1 MSQLTARLPEDLVAR
16 VDRAAWTLSCSRAE
30 IVRQA
35 LDSYLA
41 GLEVHSAASLGMPC
55 PDLDT
60 LDWDEIE
67 SHLLAR
73 D

>member
-1 MSQLTARLPEDLVAR
+1 MSQLTARLPEELVAR

-67 SHLLAR
+67 RHMLAR

>member
-1 MSQLTARLPEDLVAR
+1 MSQLTTRLPEDMVVR
-16 VDRAAWTLSCSRAE
+16 VDKAAWSLNCSRAE

-41 GLEVHSAASLGMPC
+41 GLEVQSAEALGMPC

-60 LDWDEIE
+60 LDWDEVE
-67 SHLLAR
+67 HQLLAR

>member
-1 MSQLTARLPEDLVAR
+1 MSQLTTRLPDDLVAR
-16 VDRAAWTLSCSRAE
+16 VEKAAWSLNCTRAE

-41 GLEVHSAASLGMPC
+41 GLEVYSASPLGTRC
-55 PDLDT
+55 PDLDV
-60 LDWDEIE
+60 LDWDEVEHRLIG
-67 SHLLAR
+67 R